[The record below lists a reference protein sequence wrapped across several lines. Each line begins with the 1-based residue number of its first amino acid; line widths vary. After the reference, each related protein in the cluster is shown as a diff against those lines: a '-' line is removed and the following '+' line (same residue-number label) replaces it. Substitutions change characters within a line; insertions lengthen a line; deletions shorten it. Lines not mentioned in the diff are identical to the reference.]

1 MAWEDDKPKKIAGLA
16 IGGGVVVGLVSL
28 ICALISLLAAN
39 LMAMGICLLAAALA
53 FGLTAN
59 GILRA

>member
-1 MAWEDDKPKKIAGLA
+1 MAWEDDRPRKIVGLA
-16 IGGGVVVGLVSL
+16 VGGGVIVGVVSL
-28 ICALISLLAAN
+28 LGVMISLLAAN

-59 GILRA
+59 AILRA